1 MDLAADFSFQ
11 PLPAVQTATP
21 DPFPDI
27 VGPLGP
33 LAGLAGKWAG
43 RGFNVIWRPDS
54 VSGQDR
60 FLELNVTSDQVEFSA
75 ISGPIPNRGFLQ
87 PDINMFGL
95 TYLQQISD
103 ANLKAGL
110 HIEPGLWAA
119 VPKTSN
125 PSVSPTV
132 IRLAAIPHGTAVLL
146 QGTASTAAAGPSIP
160 DIGIKPFTIGHP
172 DQTADFPE
180 QTLNQQSK
188 FRTAGAGL
196 TGVTQAMVD
205 NPNTALHAAIAG
217 QHITSTITL
226 HVSTTDNPVPG
237 GGTANTAFLRGG
249 PQGSNAVAASV
260 TALFWLE
267 TLQGQPSPTQLQY
280 SQTVLLNFNG
290 LSWPH
295 VTVGTLRKN

>member
-1 MDLAADFSFQ
+1 MDLASDFSFQ
-11 PLPAVQTATP
+11 PLPAVQAPVTN
-21 DPFPDI
+21 PFPEI
-27 VGPLGP
+27 ASPLGP
-33 LAGLAGKWAG
+33 LAGLAGKWVG

-60 FLELNVTSDQVEFSA
+60 FLELNVTSDQLEFAA

-87 PDINMFGL
+87 SDINMFGL

-119 VPKTSN
+119 VPKTSD
-125 PSVSPTV
+125 PSVAATV
-132 IRLAAIPHGTAVLL
+132 VRLASIPHGTAVLL
-146 QGTASTAAAGPSIP
+146 QGTASTAATGPSIP
-160 DIGIKPFTIGHP
+160 NISIKPFTINQP
-172 DQTADFPE
+172 NQTVDFPE
-180 QTLNQQSK
+180 QTLSQQSR

-196 TGVTQAMVD
+196 TGVTQAMVN
-205 NPNTALHAAIAG
+205 NPNTVLHGAIAG

-237 GGTANTAFLRGG
+237 GGTANTAFLKGG
-249 PQGSNAVAASV
+249 SHGPNAVAASV
-260 TALFWLE
+260 TAMFWLE
-267 TLQGQPSPTQLQY
+267 TLQGQTAPTQLQY
-280 SQTVLLNFNG
+280 SQTVLLNFNN

-295 VTVGTLRKN
+295 VTVGTLRKS

>member
-11 PLPAVQTATP
+11 PLPAVQTAP
-21 DPFPDI
+21 PNPFPDTAS
-27 VGPLGP
+27 PLGP
-33 LAGLAGKWAG
+33 LAGLVGTWAG

-54 VSGQDR
+54 ASGQDH
-60 FLELNVTSDQVEFSA
+60 FLELNVTSDELEFSA
-75 ISGPIPNRGFLQ
+75 ISGPIPNRGLLQ
-87 PDINMFGL
+87 PDISMFGL

-119 VPKTSN
+119 VPKTSD
-125 PSVSPTV
+125 PSVPATV
-132 IRLAAIPHGTAVLL
+132 IRLASIPHGTTALV
-146 QGTASTAAAGPSIP
+146 QGTASTAATGPSIP
-160 DIGIKPFTIGHP
+160 GIGIKPFTINKPG
-172 DQTADFPE
+172 QTVDFPE
-180 QTLNQQSK
+180 QQLNQQTK

-205 NPNTALHAAIAG
+205 DPNTALHSAIAG

-226 HVSTTDNPVPG
+226 HVSTTDSPVPG

-249 PQGSNAVAASV
+249 AKGPNAVAASV
-260 TALFWLE
+260 TATFWLE
-267 TLQGQPSPTQLQY
+267 TLEGQTAPTQLQY

-295 VTVGTLRKN
+295 VTVGTLRKS

>member
-1 MDLAADFSFQ
+1 
-11 PLPAVQTATP
+11 
-21 DPFPDI
+21 
-27 VGPLGP
+27 
-33 LAGLAGKWAG
+33 
-43 RGFNVIWRPDS
+43 
-54 VSGQDR
+54 
-60 FLELNVTSDQVEFSA
+60 
-75 ISGPIPNRGFLQ
+75 LQ

-226 HVSTTDNPVPG
+226 HVSGPRRRDGKYRLSARRP
-237 GGTANTAFLRGG
+237 ARLERGRCERDRTILAG
-249 PQGSNAVAASV
+249 DAPRAAVAHPAAV
-260 TALFWLE
+260 LPDRTA
-267 TLQGQPSPTQLQY
+267 QLQ
-280 SQTVLLNFNG
+280 
-290 LSWPH
+290 WPELASRH
-295 VTVGTLRKN
+295 GRHAA

>member
-1 MDLAADFSFQ
+1 MDLASDFSFQ
-11 PLPAVQTATP
+11 PLPAVQTPVTN
-21 DPFPDI
+21 PFPEI
-27 VGPLGP
+27 ASPLGP
-33 LAGLAGKWAG
+33 LAGLAGKWVG

-60 FLELNVTSDQVEFSA
+60 FLELNVTSDQLEFAA

-87 PDINMFGL
+87 SDISMFGL

-119 VPKTSN
+119 VPKTSD
-125 PSVSPTV
+125 PSVAATV
-132 IRLAAIPHGTAVLL
+132 VRLASIPHGTAVLL
-146 QGTASTAAAGPSIP
+146 QGTASTAATGPSIP
-160 DIGIKPFTIGHP
+160 NIGIKPFTINQP
-172 DQTADFPE
+172 NQTIDFPE
-180 QTLNQQSK
+180 QTLSRQSR

-205 NPNTALHAAIAG
+205 NPNTVLHAAIAG

-226 HVSTTDNPVPG
+226 HVSTTDSPVPG
-237 GGTANTAFLRGG
+237 GGTANTAFLKGGSRG
-249 PQGSNAVAASV
+249 PNAVAASV
-260 TALFWLE
+260 TAMFWLE
-267 TLQGQPSPTQLQY
+267 TLQGQTAPTQLQY
-280 SQTVLLNFNG
+280 SQTVLLNFNN

-295 VTVGTLRKN
+295 VTVGTLRKS